1 MGEFDRNEGEA
12 QVIVNLAEAAMHM
25 YRAAIDSLPFPEDK
39 KFHKRADVVLSGMR
53 KLRVAL
59 TDAASKS
66 RTTPTVI
73 VALAD
78 VRRRY
83 DDLMEH
89 AAAAPGSSL
98 GQQLYTVRVRAK
110 LSAGEAARGVGL
122 RPELPDELEAGA
134 IPTDQEAAKVREL
147 IIAIRQ
153 IAGMDDVELPEP
165 SDAPE
170 SDAESESHLNGW
182 HESLAMNGAGQ
193 HFDAITDTLRSQAA
207 ETIQPQ
213 V

>member
-1 MGEFDRNEGEA
+1 MGEFNRNEGEA

-39 KFHKRADVVLSGMR
+39 KFHKRAEVVLSGMR

-59 TDAASKS
+59 TDAASQS
-66 RTTPTVI
+66 RSTPTVI
-73 VALAD
+73 MALTD

-83 DDLMEH
+83 DNLMER
-89 AAAAPGSSL
+89 AAAAPGSTL

-110 LSAGEAARGVGL
+110 LSAQEAALGVGL

-134 IPTDQEAAKVREL
+134 TPSDQEAVKVQEL
-147 IIAIRQ
+147 IAAIRQ
-153 IAGMDDVELPEP
+153 VADMDDLELPQ
-165 SDAPE
+165 APE
-170 SDAESESHLNGW
+170 PHLNGW
-182 HESLAMNGAGQ
+182 HDSLAMNGTSQ
-193 HFDAITDTLRSQAA
+193 QFDAITETLKSQTADP
-207 ETIQPQ
+207 IQPK

>member
-39 KFHKRADVVLSGMR
+39 KFHKRADVVLAGMR
-53 KLRVAL
+53 KLRIAL
-59 TDAASKS
+59 ADAASQS
-66 RTTPTVI
+66 RSTPTVI

-83 DDLMEH
+83 DDLMER
-89 AAAAPGSSL
+89 AAAAPGSTL
-98 GQQLYTVRVRAK
+98 GQQLYTVRIRAK
-110 LSAGEAARGVGL
+110 LSAQEAARGVGL

-134 IPTDQEAAKVREL
+134 TPTDQEAAKIQEL
-147 IIAIRQ
+147 IAAIRQ
-153 IAGMDDVELPEP
+153 VAGMDDIELPQ
-165 SDAPE
+165 APE
-170 SDAESESHLNGW
+170 AHLNGW
-182 HESLAMNGAGQ
+182 HESLAMNGTSQ
-193 HFDAITDTLRSQAA
+193 QFDAITETLRSQPADP
-207 ETIQPQ
+207 IQPQ